1 MAHLDESNWDPEKS
15 LRFFVAKKMEG
26 RIKPQCSIRTLQK
39 DVIFGSVFFEAPIL
53 CSKAFYCTAYIHP
66 VTLLFGGGAESRH
79 AISLVA
85 CLEADA
91 SLYASNVRQFML
103 EKHRELELL
112 SCQNKIF

>member
-1 MAHLDESNWDPEKS
+1 MGSWKISEI
-15 LRFFVAKKMEG
+15 LRSQENGIG
-26 RIKPQCSIRTLQK
+26 RIKPLCPKKQIQK
-39 DVIFGSVFFEAPIL
+39 DVIVGSVFSKAPIL
-53 CSKAFYCTAYIHP
+53 CSKALYCTAYIHP
-66 VTLLFGGGAESRH
+66 VTLLFEGGAESRH

-91 SLYASNVRQFML
+91 SLYASNVRQCML